1 MAAGRPTT
9 DVGTWGAVKT
19 MQVRPGVF
27 RSRTRIRDRDGIPRE
42 VTATGTTKSAAERSL
57 RGKLVDRLPPSRQ
70 AISASTTM
78 ATLAETWIAF
88 LRSEGRIEDTT
99 INEYERVLSNTVL
112 PELGGL
118 RLREATTSRPDGFIV
133 GVRPKSA
140 NRQRKAKVVLG
151 AMLDMAVRHDALVIN
166 PVRQTAR
173 VARPKTEP
181 KALSVGDLR
190 MVREA
195 VHAWMTRGRP
205 GPRVSSD
212 MADIVDLMLAT
223 GARIGEILA
232 LRWSDVDLD
241 GERPS
246 LTISG
251 TIKTEPGRGTYRK
264 ASPKSDA
271 SRRTI
276 VLPPFAVAMLHRR
289 LQSRLPTV
297 DPVFP
302 TRNGTWHQV
311 TNIERRWRRIRK
323 DTGLEW
329 VTPHVFRKTV
339 ATLISEQV
347 DSETASQQLGHSS
360 SPITREFYIVK
371 PVIAAD
377 VADVLQQLSG
387 DAES

>member
-1 MAAGRPTT
+1 M
-9 DVGTWGAVKT
+9 
-19 MQVRPGVF
+19 
-27 RSRTRIRDRDGIPRE
+27 
-42 VTATGTTKSAAERSL
+42 
-57 RGKLVDRLPPSRQ
+57 
-70 AISASTTM
+70 
-78 ATLAETWIAF
+78 
-88 LRSEGRIEDTT
+88 
-99 INEYERVLSNTVL
+99 
-112 PELGGL
+112 
-118 RLREATTSRPDGFIV
+118 
-133 GVRPKSA
+133 GVRAKSA

-151 AMLDMAVRHDALVIN
+151 AMLDMAVRHDALVVN

-181 KALSVGDLR
+181 KALSVDDLR
-190 MVREA
+190 RVREA
-195 VHAWMTRGRP
+195 VHAWMTQERP
-205 GPRVSSD
+205 GPTVSSD
-212 MADIVDLMLAT
+212 MADIVDIMLAT
-223 GARIGEILA
+223 GARIGEVLA
-232 LRWSDVDLD
+232 LRWTDVDLD

-276 VLPPFAVAMLHRR
+276 VLPPFAVAIFRRR
-289 LQSRLPTV
+289 LRSCVATV

-311 TNIERRWRRIRK
+311 TNVERRWRQIRK

-329 VTPHVFRKTV
+329 VTPHLFRKTV

-360 SPITREFYIVK
+360 SSITREFYIVK

-387 DAES
+387 DAKS

>member
-1 MAAGRPTT
+1 
-9 DVGTWGAVKT
+9 VKT
-19 MQVRPGVF
+19 KQVRPGVF

-42 VTATGTTKSAAERSL
+42 VTATGTTKSAAERAL
-57 RGKLVDRLPPSRQ
+57 RGKLVDRLPPTRQ

-78 ATLAETWIAF
+78 ASLAETWIAF
-88 LRSEGRIEDTT
+88 LRSEGRIENTT
-99 INEYERVLSNTVL
+99 INEYERVINNTVL

-118 RLREATTSRPDGFIV
+118 RLREATTSRLDGFIV
-133 GVRPKSA
+133 GVRAKSA

-151 AMLDMAVRHDALVIN
+151 AMLDMAVRHDALVVN

-173 VARPKTEP
+173 VARPKTET
-181 KALSVGDLR
+181 KALSVNDLR

-195 VHAWMTRGRP
+195 VHAWMTSERP
-205 GPRVSSD
+205 GPKVSND

-223 GARIGEILA
+223 GGRIGEILA
-232 LRWSDVDLD
+232 LRWTDVDLD
-241 GERPS
+241 AERPN

-251 TIKTEPGRGTYRK
+251 TIKTEPGRGSYRK

-276 VLPPFAVAMLHRR
+276 VLPPFAVAMLRRR
-289 LQSRLPTV
+289 LRSRIAMV

-329 VTPHVFRKTV
+329 VTPHLFRKTV

-360 SPITREFYIVK
+360 SSITREFYIVR